1 MYFTLNE
8 IGKKFRLAGELY
20 TYEVITMGNINST
33 YKVTYMR
40 EDGTLKPYLFQKVN
54 THVFKNPIEIMKN
67 IDRVT
72 GYISEKYPD
81 QKTLHYHHTDEGL
94 N

>member
-1 MYFTLNE
+1 MYATLNE
-8 IGKKFRLAGELY
+8 IWQKFRLTGELY

-33 YKVTYMR
+33 YKATYMA
-40 EDGTLKPYLFQKVN
+40 EDGALTSYLFQRVN
-54 THVFKNPIEIMKN
+54 THVFKNPVEIMNN

-81 QKTLHYHHTDEGL
+81 QQTLHYYHTDEGL